1 MKRRHKLGKKQS
13 QEKSQAMSKEKIEA
27 ARQEITVTGFGGQG
41 IVLAGRILG
50 MAAAIGDH
58 RQSTFIQ
65 SYGPEARGGACSAQ
79 VIISDD
85 AIHYPHVRHSD
96 ILVCMSQSGYD
107 KFIGQIK
114 DDGILLIDQ
123 DLVQALGIQRDF
135 FSIPSTRMAEELG
148 RKMLANIIM
157 VGFFSAVT
165 GAVSVDAAR
174 EAVVKSVPKG
184 TEEMNLTAFKKGFDY
199 GRAVLKGRQKKATGK
214 TGA

>member
-1 MKRRHKLGKKQS
+1 MKRRHNKLH
-13 QEKSQAMSKEKIEA
+13 EKSQAMNKEKVEA

-50 MAAAIGDH
+50 RAAALGDH
-58 RQSTFIQ
+58 RQSTLIQ

-79 VIISDD
+79 VIISDQ
-85 AIHYPHVRHSD
+85 AIHYPHVRHAD

-123 DLVQALGIQRDF
+123 DLVQAIGIKRDF

-157 VGFFSAVT
+157 VGFFSAIT
-165 GAVSVDAAR
+165 GAVRRS
-174 EAVVKSVPKG
+174 
-184 TEEMNLTAFKKGFDY
+184 
-199 GRAVLKGRQKKATGK
+199 
-214 TGA
+214 

>member
-1 MKRRHKLGKKQS
+1 
-13 QEKSQAMSKEKIEA
+13 MSKEKIEA

-199 GRAVLKGRQKKATGK
+199 GRAV
-214 TGA
+214 